1 MGPDSHKLILGYILV
16 GLTQS
21 SGAATRKSFMRLSKT
36 EKIVPFYNSDI
47 DVCTILQQLTFA
59 VLSAPIL
66 MGVSLLVKNSRGVE
80 KIIHSL
86 KLCYVLT
93 AMHF

>member
-21 SGAATRKSFMRLSKT
+21 SGPSSNT
-36 EKIVPFYNSDI
+36 EIFYVIVKEDCPHLQYRHF
-47 DVCTILQQLTFA
+47 DVCTILQHPTFA

-66 MGVSLLVKNSRGVE
+66 TGVSLLVKNSRRVE
-80 KIIHSL
+80 KIIL
-86 KLCYVLT
+86 
-93 AMHF
+93 